1 MARIIA
7 TIGGTALAPGVSKNR
22 RLYTAPMIAR
32 AVVRAQERLKA
43 GAEPMVMLT
52 HHEAGDDSREIA
64 GSLTDMSLNEHGLIR
79 WNAGLTDTPA
89 GHDMAALAN
98 TEDGQPPHLK
108 NVSIRGYWL
117 GTVRKVKG
125 PDGQPVETADD
136 LEIDGL
142 DFTRKPGVTAAA
154 VDTFAWATRSGQ
166 TETTVR
172 VPITESVQ
180 EALVTAFTEEA
191 TPVAEA
197 LPQEIRETLDAFLPE
212 RPHVLRNGDCLTCAQ
227 LGEAAVPL
235 SKRGSGMQG
244 AGKTWADPG
253 YQSDKKQRYDL
264 STKANAKAAWSY
276 INQKGNAAKYSAAQL
291 KRVKGRIMKALRS
304 FGVSVAA
311 EGWSI
316 EPAFQVSEAVS
327 EYMGDGDCASRAGS
341 WCINASNGPVS
352 LSLNSWAMD
361 PADLGVILP
370 AAASAVT
377 AALAAL
383 DPDMDGDVDVPGVG
397 DGSDPDDDAPDES
410 APDGTVTEAV
420 PDPDPAPAGHQE
432 EEEPAMAEPTTAT
445 PAAETAPAALD
456 PASIAEAAIAAYETA
471 RQARKAAKRA
481 ALAAAP
487 AAPAETAPAAPAGV
501 AETADERVA
510 RLVEERAAA
519 RIAAEIPAPVAETE
533 EQRIVRLVEAGVT
546 RAKQQLVAS
555 GQITPDRK
563 GLAVGEHTAPQVGD
577 DWDANVHGIPGG
589 PDKPIHKY
597 TTEEMDRHAGPVVTR
612 HVLRDRADLIA

>member
-1 MARIIA
+1 
-7 TIGGTALAPGVSKNR
+7 
-22 RLYTAPMIAR
+22 
-32 AVVRAQERLKA
+32 
-43 GAEPMVMLT
+43 MLS

-64 GSLTDMSLNEHGLIR
+64 GSLSGMSLDETGRIR
-79 WNAGLTDTPA
+79 WDAGLTDTPA
-89 GHDMAALAN
+89 GHDIASLAN

-180 EALVTAFTEEA
+180 EALVTAITEET

-197 LPQEIRETLDAFLPE
+197 LPEGIRETLAAFLPE
-212 RPHVLRNGDCLTCAQ
+212 RPHVLRDGDCLTCAQ

-235 SKRGSGMQG
+235 SKRGSGTQG
-244 AGKTWADPG
+244 GGRSYADPG

-316 EPAFQVSEAVS
+316 EPAFQVSEAVT
-327 EYMGDGDCASRAGS
+327 EYMGDGDCASPSGS

-352 LSLNSWAMD
+352 LSLSSWAMD

-410 APDGTVTEAV
+410 APDGTVTETA

-456 PASIAEAAIAAYETA
+456 PAAIAEAAITAYETA

-481 ALAAAP
+481 AQAAA
-487 AAPAETAPAAPAGV
+487 AGPAETAPAPQPAPVPAAPAAPV
-501 AETADERVA
+501 AETQDQRLARLAALADAKVAEAALAEGLSVTETDEQIMA
-510 RLVEERAAA
+510 RLVEERLVPLRQA
-519 RIAAEIPAPVAETE
+519 RA
-533 EQRIVRLVEAGVT
+533 EAGVGT
-546 RAKQQLVAS
+546 
-555 GQITPDRK
+555 GRK
-563 GLAVGEHTAPQVGD
+563 GHLLETIADEATGSGKALQEASNDELAHLAGAAYPQ
-577 DWDANVHGIPGG
+577 
-589 PDKPIHKY
+589 
-597 TTEEMDRHAGPVVTR
+597 RH
-612 HVLRDRADLIA
+612 